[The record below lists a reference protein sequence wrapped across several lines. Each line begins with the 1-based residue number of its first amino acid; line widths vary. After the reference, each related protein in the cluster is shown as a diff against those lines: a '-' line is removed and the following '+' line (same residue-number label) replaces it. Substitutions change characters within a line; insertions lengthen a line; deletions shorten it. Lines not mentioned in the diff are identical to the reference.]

1 MRAVTESQPIHQAIP
16 FLQTDVQQLSKI
28 RRQLEGVFRE
38 LRLIQDV
45 IIVCGGVRE
54 ALNSDFDSEVE
65 HVLRRCGSERMATV
79 LKTMNQIIERFGGS
93 TEITEAR
100 AQEQS
105 AA

>member
-1 MRAVTESQPIHQAIP
+1 MRAVTESQPIRQAIP
-16 FLQTDVQQLSKI
+16 FLQTDVEQLSKI

-45 IIVCGGVRE
+45 IVVCGGVRE
-54 ALNSDFDSEVE
+54 AINSDSEVE
-65 HVLRRCGSERMATV
+65 HVLRRCGSERMTTV

-100 AQEQS
+100 TQEQS